1 MDHLLLAIAKT
12 VVLVLGVAIAALAVL
27 AYRQTRDRSML
38 YLGVGFA
45 FIAFGSFIE
54 GVLFELLDW
63 NLMNVQIVESGFVLA
78 GLAALTVTLRP
89 RRAQG

>member
-1 MDHLLLAIAKT
+1 MDHLLLVLAKT
-12 VVLVLGVAIAALAVL
+12 AVLVLGVAIAALAVL

-45 FIAFGSFIE
+45 SIAFGSFIE

-63 NLMNVQIVESGFVLA
+63 NLMTVQIVESGFVLA
-78 GLAALTVTLRP
+78 GLAVLAVTLRP